1 MNRRFI
7 LAGAAALAV
16 SPAALAQQQGAA
28 EARTAEQWRRGIA
41 GPAQVT
47 FAESRIALQ
56 KGTNAMVK
64 QFAGF
69 ETEETT
75 AILAVLKELG
85 TAPTPIDAATQGTID
100 QLNAVPQGPGF
111 DQAYTAAMIENHRT
125 LLAFT
130 ESYLQASSASTDMA
144 ERHGRHLAM
153 LSLATIKEHLALT
166 QRLSDSIKG

>member
-1 MNRRFI
+1 MRPT
-7 LAGAAALAV
+7 
-16 SPAALAQQQGAA
+16 S
-28 EARTAEQWRRGIA
+28 
-41 GPAQVT
+41 
-47 FAESRIALQ
+47 
-56 KGTNAMVK
+56 
-64 QFAGF
+64 
-69 ETEETT
+69 
-75 AILAVLKELG
+75 

-111 DQAYTAAMIENHRT
+111 DQAYTTAMIENHRT